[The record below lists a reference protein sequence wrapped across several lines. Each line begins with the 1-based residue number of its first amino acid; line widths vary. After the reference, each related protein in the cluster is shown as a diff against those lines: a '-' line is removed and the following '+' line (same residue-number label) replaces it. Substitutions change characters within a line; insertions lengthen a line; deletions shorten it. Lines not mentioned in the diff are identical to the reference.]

1 MRDLHRTEN
10 RAPWGVMLLGC
21 LSLAWGCSSEP
32 KLAENTSVSRTPLQ
46 PLIYTELP
54 DLTAAAAAVRE
65 RRLLRELL
73 HGTEKGKEWGRLQSR
88 ENLPAPTNEQELGEL
103 LAQALIER
111 DEARW
116 DHAFVSPASYAGM
129 VRVDLEDA
137 RKFVDE
143 LQGSSMPT
151 WRMFDIEHASE
162 APQGGLA
169 SILEFHSL
177 ELGQGR
183 TVSGKLAK
191 KDDPVDQH
199 WGNILKLKL
208 KGQGEVL
215 FELRIPKILRVS
227 DRRKLAT
234 GEPLLVVASTVDA
247 SKRLETFFDAG
258 LHLKPELL
266 RSQEYP
272 YPLSVGNFW
281 RYRRFIKGKS
291 AEVER
296 DPMAIPSEAEV
307 DAQSTFAATDV
318 LLEILGI
325 ERYGSLRLVKYRTSY
340 NDTELTVRER
350 NWIVTPR
357 RIYDCGRNCSRHV
370 EDLGWLLDHLS
381 RDTPRYHFPLVWGEG
396 WGEEGESHTFEKAPI
411 RVLPDHAEIEVPAG
425 TFASAVV
432 IESPSGTILS
442 DPFITVSSGRRV
454 FMPGKGIVRLELT
467 GVNPRGERLTLI
479 EELVESRIMP

>member
-1 MRDLHRTEN
+1 MRDLFRIKN
-10 RAPWGVMLLGC
+10 SAPLLAMLLGC
-21 LSLAWGCSSEP
+21 LATGCSGEP
-32 KLAENTSVSRTPLQ
+32 KLAEGASVSRTPLQ

-73 HGTEKGKEWGRLQSR
+73 HGTEKGKEWGRLQHR
-88 ENLPAPTNEQELGEL
+88 ENLPAPTNEEELGQL
-103 LAQALIER
+103 LAQALIAR
-111 DEARW
+111 DEAKW

-162 APQGGLA
+162 APEGGLA

-183 TVSGKLAK
+183 TVSGKIAK
-191 KDDPVDQH
+191 KDAPVEQH
-199 WGNILKLKL
+199 WGNTLRLKL

-234 GEPLLVVASTVDA
+234 GEPLLVVASAIDA

-281 RYRRFIKGKS
+281 RYRRFNKGKS
-291 AEVER
+291 SQAER
-296 DPMAIPSEAEV
+296 DPMAIPSDV
-307 DAQSTFAATDV
+307 DTQANFAATDV

-396 WGEEGESHTFEKAPI
+396 WGEEGESYAFDKAPV
-411 RVLPDHAEIEVPAG
+411 RVLPNHAEVEVPAG
-425 TFASAVV
+425 TFSSAVV

-442 DPFITVSSGRRV
+442 DPFITVSSGKRV

-467 GVNPRGERLTLI
+467 GVNPRGERLSLI